1 MQVRFMPNTI
11 LLFLCSIAIPFYSL
25 EIATFAFHRIN
36 KKDRKTKRINFKT
49 KQREKDDR
57 KDDSLKISIDSLAFA
72 IIEVS
77 FFESCTRK

>member
-25 EIATFAFHRIN
+25 KIATFAFHRIN

-49 KQREKDDR
+49 KQREKDD
-57 KDDSLKISIDSLAFA
+57 SFKISIDSLAFA